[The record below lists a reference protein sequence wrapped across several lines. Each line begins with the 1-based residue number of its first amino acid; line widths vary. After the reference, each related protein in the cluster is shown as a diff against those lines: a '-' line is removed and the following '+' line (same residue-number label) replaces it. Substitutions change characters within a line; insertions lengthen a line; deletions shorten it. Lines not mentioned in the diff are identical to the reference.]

1 MLRHI
6 SLAAAAIVMLTAPA
20 AAQNVVIQ
28 PHPGLPSD
36 APSDIRVNVSM
47 SFFVAA
53 PMNDAQAA
61 AKAQEQA
68 RRVIYESAGRE
79 CDLLRAVKG
88 AGQGS
93 QAQSGGR
100 HDQLQARREGQ
111 PAQAYGDNRRCCEQQ
126 GENQGGEGRPRGKSL
141 KAHDGSRN
149 DAAT

>member
-79 CDLLRAVKG
+79 CDLLRAVIASECRLESINISVNRNYG
-88 AGQGS
+88 NQTPEGFNTSGS
-93 QAQSGGR
+93 FGFR
-100 HDQLQARREGQ
+100 V
-111 PAQAYGDNRRCCEQQ
+111 
-126 GENQGGEGRPRGKSL
+126 KL
-141 KAHDGSRN
+141 K
-149 DAAT
+149 

>member
-6 SLAAAAIVMLTAPA
+6 SLVAAIVMLAAPA

-79 CDLLRAVKG
+79 CDLLRAVIASECRLESINISVNRNYG
-88 AGQGS
+88 NQTPEGFNTSGS
-93 QAQSGGR
+93 FGFR
-100 HDQLQARREGQ
+100 V
-111 PAQAYGDNRRCCEQQ
+111 
-126 GENQGGEGRPRGKSL
+126 KL
-141 KAHDGSRN
+141 K
-149 DAAT
+149 